1 MTTQVTDA
9 TKGATL
15 QTNAAVIEKQSAI
28 VVEAEGNKGILMQRL
43 VEAAKK
49 FAAAEDSLTKSLGAD
64 MVLAIV
70 PLMKLPVK
78 IRPKYAAIAEQITLG
93 MGRGDIA
100 ARTQVRLPDESLK
113 DRFGKGASYKQ
124 AATRWV
130 NLARWEAQLY
140 NKAEAKHQERNPGWK
155 CSVTHNGQTY
165 DSPVTMLRA
174 GVAYSTVHQAFRNI
188 MQPTFIDFSAMS
200 ERATEKA
207 AQDAAGKLSVSI
219 RTVNDDGD
227 VVKGKQPISG
237 SAPLTFGAIKG
248 LLSGL
253 KAPLSQKRY
262 DELYEALILVKP
274 APQAK

>member
-1 MTTQVTDA
+1 MTTQVTEV
-9 TKGATL
+9 KGAPIS
-15 QTNAAVIEKQSAI
+15 TNAATIEKQSAI

-49 FAAAEDSLTKSLGAD
+49 YAAAEDSLTKSLGAD
-64 MVLAIV
+64 LVLSIV

-93 MGRGDIA
+93 MGRGDIV

-113 DRFGKGASYKQ
+113 DRGAKAPAYKQ
-124 AATRWV
+124 QATRWV
-130 NLARWEAQLY
+130 NMARWEAQLY
-140 NKAEAKHQERNPGWK
+140 NKAETKHQERNPGWK
-155 CSVTHNGQTY
+155 VEVKHNGTTY

-188 MQPTFIDFSAMS
+188 MQPAFVDFSTMS

-227 VVKGKQPISG
+227 VVKGKQPIVG

-262 DELYEALILVKP
+262 DELIEALLLVKP
-274 APQAK
+274 APVTK